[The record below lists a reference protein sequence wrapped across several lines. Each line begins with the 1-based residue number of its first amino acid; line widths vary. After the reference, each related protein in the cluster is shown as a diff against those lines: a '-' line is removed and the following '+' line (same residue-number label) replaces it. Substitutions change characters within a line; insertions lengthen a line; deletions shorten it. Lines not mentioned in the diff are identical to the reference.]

1 MGELSARV
9 TVDSPCFH
17 GGRSGGPK
25 GKRNDMYRH
34 GLFMKGAITE
44 RKKIRHIVSL
54 NIKRQWA
61 VCYGLSPEV
70 GTFLEHFSIKLLD
83 YPFR

>member
-1 MGELSARV
+1 
-9 TVDSPCFH
+9 
-17 GGRSGGPK
+17 
-25 GKRNDMYRH
+25 
-34 GLFMKGAITE
+34 MKGAITE
-44 RKKIRHIVSL
+44 RKKIRNIVSL